1 MNLNN
6 LTKQYINF
14 LPRSERNIE
23 IIEHYFDLT
32 RALSPDQKKLLKSV
46 VRNKKTSIYKH
57 RRMGATTAIDAFL
70 SVEVFMTEEPIN
82 IVVMCP
88 YMIMCE
94 EHRRNFIRFLTQMP
108 ISLNDEKIFDTC
120 CPGEIRLKNGSRII
134 FTVPKVDKLCGLNID
149 YMVFDECNLLDYS
162 LLPYA
167 IATENSKHGKIVL
180 INTDFEELH

>member
-14 LPRSERNIE
+14 LPRSKRNIE

-46 VRNKKTSIYKH
+46 ARNKKTSIYKH
-57 RRMGATTAIDAFL
+57 RRMGATTAVDALL

-108 ISLNDEKIFDTC
+108 IAFVVFLPFFHILCLYYKAFS
-120 CPGEIRLKNGSRII
+120 KNCSNFYG
-134 FTVPKVDKLCGLNID
+134 V
-149 YMVFDECNLLDYS
+149 
-162 LLPYA
+162 
-167 IATENSKHGKIVL
+167 
-180 INTDFEELH
+180 